1 MRQLPLRRTDTAHLM
16 RPYRDMHVITA
27 CYQHVRRLG
36 PTPELRTAPRL
47 RVPAPRAGRPHLRH
61 PPRTLARPAALRGV
75 PPTPHPTPGG
85 YVSAY
90 RYGIHN
96 ASIPRYACDN
106 GILFAGPATR
116 HTCWPTEWSSRLLLS
131 HILAW
136 RPRLFSTPRPRADAS
151 SNPYVKPNKRSGL
164 RKR

>member
-1 MRQLPLRRTDTAHLM
+1 MSGDSVQPPNSVPPLDSASPLPEPGDPPPPTLPPRRA
-16 RPYRDMHVITA
+16 
-27 CYQHVRRLG
+27 
-36 PTPELRTAPRL
+36 
-47 RVPAPRAGRPHLRH
+47 
-61 PPRTLARPAALRGV
+61 PRTLARPAALRGV